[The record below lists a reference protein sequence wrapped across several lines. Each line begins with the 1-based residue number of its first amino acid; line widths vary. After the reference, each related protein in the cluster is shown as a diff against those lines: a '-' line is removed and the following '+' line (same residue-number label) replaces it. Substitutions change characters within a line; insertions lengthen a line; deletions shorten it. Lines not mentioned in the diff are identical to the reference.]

1 MQHQR
6 SFAGTG
12 VFRVPSRKAVPEK
25 PVERRLR
32 DKAPP
37 AKPDDRRAIEH
48 ALLAG
53 KFQRL
58 EKEAFIFVM
67 SVKNDDE
74 PESHRNMP
82 GNDVFQELR
91 QNAAAYPNYPGDI
104 VLLHRANRQD

>member
-1 MQHQR
+1 M
-6 SFAGTG
+6 
-12 VFRVPSRKAVPEK
+12 FRVPSRKAVPEK

-82 GNDVFQELR
+82 GNSQVLC
-91 QNAAAYPNYPGDI
+91 QNAAACPNRPGDT